1 MVQQSASAVTDFTG
15 LLIQADSAS
24 HAFLNL
30 RSEKKGLRFFK
41 KIISIILG
49 TGVVTGSLTGTGG
62 VIQVRYFPLIGQYLL
77 LILSSDS
84 QVLRLVLG
92 SDLSNSTHQ
101 VPLTPGL
108 VCRDN
113 QVR

>member
-1 MVQQSASAVTDFTG
+1 MDNAQISQTHGHTDTHTHTQSDFLG
-15 LLIQADSAS
+15 
-24 HAFLNL
+24 FL
-30 RSEKKGLRFFK
+30 SKP